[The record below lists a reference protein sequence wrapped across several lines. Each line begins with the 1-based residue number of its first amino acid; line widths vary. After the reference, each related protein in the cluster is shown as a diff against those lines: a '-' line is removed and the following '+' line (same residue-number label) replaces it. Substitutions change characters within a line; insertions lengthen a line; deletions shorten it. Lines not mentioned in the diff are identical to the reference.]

1 MRGLLDG
8 SANFVIFAAVIYS
21 AAVSVAIYAFWTF
34 LSEAAGAIAIVLGRL
49 DDDDRLRTGEE
60 IRRRVEAYAGPNGVE
75 LDGVSL
81 VVSAT

>member
-1 MRGLLDG
+1 MRELLAEAG
-8 SANFVIFAAVIYS
+8 FSQPQFEEVPFTWRFADAD
-21 AAVSVAIYAFWTF
+21 AFWTF
-34 LSEAAGAIAIVLGRL
+34 LSEAAGAITIVLDRL